1 MDIVTVPVI
10 DPAGIVIGLED
21 TVNSVVSVAVPP
33 TVYGIWIDLPLA
45 LERVAV
51 NVTFEEEFSSIL
63 GKLSAKDTE
72 GGSSLSVMVIVEASV
87 IVLTALVTDV
97 LGVIIIVSSSSS
109 SKSLNELKV
118 TVPVVSPEVIFIS
131 GLTCNFWIR
140 LLLLSAT

>member
-63 GKLSAKDTE
+63 GKLSAKDTD
-72 GGSSLSVMVIVEASV
+72 GGSSLSVIVIVEASE
-87 IVLTALVTDV
+87 IELTALVTDV

-109 SKSLNELKV
+109 SKSLNEVKV
-118 TVPVVSPEVIFIS
+118 TVPVVAPAKILIS
-131 GLTCNFWIR
+131 GLTLSFWI
-140 LLLLSAT
+140 LLLEPSAT